1 MAANRRRRYNFAL
14 QHAAHWAAELRQP
27 LVVVEAMGSDYA
39 WASDRSHAFLLQGAQ
54 SNRNAFK
61 DSAALYLADAATEQS
76 EAGVGALV
84 RDASR
89 VVVDDYPAFEASA
102 WAASIGRWS
111 PVLVEAV
118 DSCGLFPFRATDRS
132 FISAYNFRRFLQKR
146 LREDL
151 DCLPQKDPLDGL
163 DLPRLSGEARSR
175 LLAGALTGDEPLSR
189 FRLDHSVSP
198 VSNLEGGE
206 TAAQRRLREFL
217 DDGLED
223 YAEGR
228 NDIESGNST
237 RLSPYL
243 HFGHM
248 SVHEILDALI
258 HRERWTPARL
268 GKADGSRTGWWGMR
282 PGAEALLDQ
291 VVTWR
296 ELGFNCCA
304 TNPAFN
310 QFSSLPEWSRQTLT
324 KHAADRRER
333 LYDLEGFEAAGT
345 HDALWNAAQC
355 ELVLEGR
362 IHNYLRMLWGKK
374 ILEWSA
380 GPEEAL
386 AVMIQ
391 LNNKYALDGNDP
403 NSYSGIFWTL
413 GRYDRPWGPERPVF
427 GSVRYMS
434 SENTARKLDVR
445 PYLRR
450 FGKEGVA

>member
-1 MAANRRRRYNFAL
+1 
-14 QHAAHWAAELRQP
+14 
-27 LVVVEAMGSDYA
+27 
-39 WASDRSHAFLLQGAQ
+39 
-54 SNRNAFK
+54 
-61 DSAALYLADAATEQS
+61 
-76 EAGVGALV
+76 
-84 RDASR
+84 
-89 VVVDDYPAFEASA
+89 
-102 WAASIGRWS
+102 
-111 PVLVEAV
+111 
-118 DSCGLFPFRATDRS
+118 
-132 FISAYNFRRFLQKR
+132 LQKR

-151 DCLPQKDPLDGL
+151 DCLPQVDPLDGL
-163 DLPRLSGEARSR
+163 DLPRLSGDARRR
-175 LLAGALTGDEPLSR
+175 LLAGALTGDEPLTR
-189 FRLDHSVSP
+189 FRLDHSVAP
-198 VSNLEGGE
+198 VPGVQGGE
-206 TAAQRRLREFL
+206 AAAQRRLREFL
-217 DDGLED
+217 NDGLED

-228 NDIESGNST
+228 NDIEYGNAT

-243 HFGHM
+243 HFGHL
-248 SVHEILDALI
+248 SAHEILDVLI

-291 VVTWR
+291 AVTWR

-304 TNPAFN
+304 TNPVFN
-310 QFSSLPEWSRQTLT
+310 EFSSLPEWSRQTLA

-333 LYDLEGFEAAGT
+333 LYGLEAFEAAGT
-345 HDALWNAAQC
+345 HDPLWNATQC